1 MVQLSESARSLCLCL
16 LATVVHVNPYNICIL
31 SSTPLQ
37 FGLKA
42 FYRRHEEVIAEIIL
56 QRDLCVKELAAI
68 EESLDIETDRKHF
81 KRRMQMEG
89 KSEDKEHVNSDYW
102 NNTE

>member
-1 MVQLSESARSLCLCL
+1 M
-16 LATVVHVNPYNICIL
+16 CIL
-31 SSTPLQ
+31 FLSTPLQ

-56 QRDLCVKELAAI
+56 QQELCVKELAVI
-68 EESLDIETDRKHF
+68 EESLDLNTDSKHF

-89 KSEDKEHVNSDYW
+89 HLNGVRKSWGVYLLIALIDDDPAKSLP
-102 NNTE
+102 

>member
-1 MVQLSESARSLCLCL
+1 M
-16 LATVVHVNPYNICIL
+16 CIL

-56 QRDLCVKELAAI
+56 QRDMCVKELAVI
-68 EESLDIETDRKHF
+68 EESLDHDTDRKHF
-81 KRRMQMEG
+81 KGRIYMEG
-89 KSEDKEHVNSDYW
+89 QSEDKVKEHVNSDYW
-102 NNTE
+102 NNTDVW

>member
-1 MVQLSESARSLCLCL
+1 MPVSACYSCICESIQ
-16 LATVVHVNPYNICIL
+16 YMCIL

-42 FYRRHEEVIAEIIL
+42 FCRRHEEVIAEIIL
-56 QRDLCVKELAAI
+56 QQDVCEGTGRDLR
-68 EESLDIETDRKHF
+68 ESGPRHRQEALQG
-81 KRRMQMEG
+81 RMLMEG
-89 KSEDKEHVNSDYW
+89 QSEDKVKEHVNSDYW

>member
-1 MVQLSESARSLCLCL
+1 MPVSACYSCLCESIQ
-16 LATVVHVNPYNICIL
+16 HMCIL

-56 QRDLCVKELAAI
+56 QRDVC
-68 EESLDIETDRKHF
+68 
-81 KRRMQMEG
+81 EG
-89 KSEDKEHVNSDYW
+89 TGCD
-102 NNTE
+102 